1 MKHTKFTFF
10 LAGITMLLFL
20 TSCAKVYHSPDALRL
35 CRDHRIIA
43 VASPKVTIPPQKKL
57 TPQEVSDLAAKES
70 ESFQYEMVSW
80 LLKRQR
86 DGKINVD
93 VLDASTTIATLT
105 NASDGSKMMTPL
117 NMAETLDV
125 DAVLLSTY
133 KLTKPMSTG
142 AAIVT
147 SVLFGFGTTNQ
158 VVVNMELY
166 DRKSQKMIWNFSHAL
181 SGGLF
186 STSEQLVNEVMRIA
200 SKKLPYSKLKK

>member
-1 MKHTKFTFF
+1 
-10 LAGITMLLFL
+10 
-20 TSCAKVYHSPDALRL
+20 
-35 CRDHRIIA
+35 
-43 VASPKVTIPPQKKL
+43 
-57 TPQEVSDLAAKES
+57 
-70 ESFQYEMVSW
+70 
-80 LLKRQR
+80 
-86 DGKINVD
+86 
-93 VLDASTTIATLT
+93 
-105 NASDGSKMMTPL
+105 
-117 NMAETLDV
+117 
-125 DAVLLSTY
+125 
-133 KLTKPMSTG
+133 MSTG